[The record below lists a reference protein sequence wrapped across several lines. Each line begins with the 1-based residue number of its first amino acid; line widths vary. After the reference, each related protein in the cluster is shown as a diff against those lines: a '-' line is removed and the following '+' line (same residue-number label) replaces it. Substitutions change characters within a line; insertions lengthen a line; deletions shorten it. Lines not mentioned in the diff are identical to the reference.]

1 MTNFM
6 NNKLNKLSQQSFFS
20 ILFFKLS
27 KLNFLII
34 VSVII
39 LGFVGTASLYSAA
52 GGYWD
57 PWAKNHLIRLIFGI
71 FLMLILA
78 CLPYDIFFKLSVL
91 SFVTGILCLLLVK
104 FIGTGNVQRW
114 ITLGGINFQPSEAM
128 KLALILILAKYFDH
142 ISRIELEKLKTY
154 ILPLFLIILP
164 GFLVISQPDLG
175 TGLTII
181 LLGLAILFFV
191 GISMKFVI
199 LCFILL
205 ASSIPFIWNQL
216 YDYQKNRILVFLNPE
231 ADSLGSGYQIIQ
243 SKIAIGSGGFFGK
256 GYLLG
261 SQSRLNYLPE
271 KHTDFIFTLISE
283 ELGFLGSI
291 SIILIFC
298 ILIAS
303 IMKISFRVKSLFSKI
318 VTFGISFLLFLY
330 LSLNIG
336 MVCGLLPVVGAPL
349 PLISYGGTSLLTV
362 LIGIGIV
369 LSINIHDKEPM

>member
-1 MTNFM
+1 M
-6 NNKLNKLSQQSFFS
+6 NYKLNKFSEKSFGSKFFS
-20 ILFFKLS
+20 KLS

-34 VSVII
+34 ASVIL
-39 LGFVGTASLYSAA
+39 LGFVGVASLYSAA

-57 PWAKNHLIRLIFGI
+57 PWAQNHLIRLIFGI

-78 CLPYDIFFKLSVL
+78 FLPHDIFFKLSVL
-91 SFVTGILCLLLVK
+91 SFIIGILSLILVK

-128 KLALILILAKYFDH
+128 KLALILILARYFDH
-142 ISRIELEKLKTY
+142 ISRIELYKLKTY
-154 ILPLFLIILP
+154 VLPICLILLP

-191 GISMKFVI
+191 GISIKFVI

-216 YDYQKNRILVFLNPE
+216 YDYQKDRILVFLNPE
-231 ADSLGSGYQIIQ
+231 IDSLGSGYQIIQ

-283 ELGFLGSI
+283 EFGFLGSI
-291 SIILIFC
+291 SIIFIFC
-298 ILIAS
+298 VLIIS
-303 IMKISFRVKSLFSKI
+303 IMKISFRVNSLFSKI
-318 VTFGISFLLFLY
+318 VTFGIGFLLFLY

-362 LIGIGIV
+362 LIGLGIV
-369 LSINIHDKEPM
+369 LSTSIHDKEFL

>member
-1 MTNFM
+1 
-6 NNKLNKLSQQSFFS
+6 
-20 ILFFKLS
+20 
-27 KLNFLII
+27 
-34 VSVII
+34 
-39 LGFVGTASLYSAA
+39 
-52 GGYWD
+52 
-57 PWAKNHLIRLIFGI
+57 
-71 FLMLILA
+71 MLILA
-78 CLPYDIFFKLSVL
+78 FLPHDIFFKLSVL
-91 SFVTGILCLLLVK
+91 SFIIGILSLILVK

-128 KLALILILAKYFDH
+128 KLALILILARYFDH
-142 ISRIELEKLKTY
+142 ISRIELYKLKTY
-154 ILPLFLIILP
+154 ILPICLILLP

-191 GISMKFVI
+191 GISIKFVI

-216 YDYQKNRILVFLNPE
+216 YDYQKDRILVFLNPE
-231 ADSLGSGYQIIQ
+231 IDSLGSGYQIIQ

-291 SIILIFC
+291 FIILIFC
-298 ILIAS
+298 ILIIS

-318 VTFGISFLLFLY
+318 VTFGIGFLLFLY

-362 LIGIGIV
+362 LIGLGIV
-369 LSINIHDKEPM
+369 LSINIHDKEFL

>member
-1 MTNFM
+1 M
-6 NNKLNKLSQQSFFS
+6 NYKLKKFSDESFGFILFS
-20 ILFFKLS
+20 KFFKLN
-27 KLNFLII
+27 LLII
-34 VSVII
+34 ISVIL
-39 LGFVGTASLYSAA
+39 LGLVGVASLYSAA
-52 GGYWD
+52 GGDWD
-57 PWAKNHLIRLIFGI
+57 PWARNHLIRLIFGI
-71 FLMLILA
+71 FLMLSLA
-78 CLPYDIFFKLSVL
+78 FLPHKIFFKLSVI
-91 SFVTGILCLLLVK
+91 SFIIGILSLILVK

-114 ITLGGINFQPSEAM
+114 ISFGGMNFQPSEAM
-128 KLALILILAKYFDH
+128 KIALILILAKYFDH
-142 ISRIELEKLKTY
+142 VSKIELDKLKSY
-154 ILPLFLIILP
+154 ILPLFLIFLP

-199 LCFILL
+199 LCFVLL
-205 ASSIPFIWNQL
+205 ASSVPFIWNQL
-216 YDYQKNRILVFLNPE
+216 YDYQKDRILVFLNPE
-231 ADSLGSGYQIIQ
+231 LDSLGSGYQIIQ
-243 SKIAIGSGGFFGK
+243 SKIAIGSGGIFGK

-291 SIILIFC
+291 LIISIFC
-298 ILIAS
+298 ILIVS
-303 IMKISFRVKSLFSKI
+303 IFKISFRVKTLFSKI
-318 VTFGISFLLFLY
+318 ITFGIGFLLFLY

-362 LIGIGIV
+362 LTGVGIV
-369 LSINIHDKEPM
+369 LSIDINDKEVF

>member
-1 MTNFM
+1 MKYKLKKFSEESFGTILFSKLF
-6 NNKLNKLSQQSFFS
+6 KLNL
-20 ILFFKLS
+20 
-27 KLNFLII
+27 LII
-34 VSVII
+34 ITVIL
-39 LGFVGTASLYSAA
+39 LGLVGVASLYSAA
-52 GGYWD
+52 GGDWD
-57 PWAKNHLIRLIFGI
+57 PWARNHLIRLIFGI
-71 FLMLILA
+71 FLMLSLA
-78 CLPYDIFFKLSVL
+78 LLPHEIFFKLSVI
-91 SFVTGILCLLLVK
+91 SFIIGIMSLILVK

-114 ITLGGINFQPSEAM
+114 ISFGGMNFQPSEAM
-128 KLALILILAKYFDH
+128 KIALILVLAKYFDH
-142 ISRIELEKLKTY
+142 VSKIELDKLKSY
-154 ILPLFLIILP
+154 ILPLFLILLP

-199 LCFILL
+199 LCFVLL
-205 ASSIPFIWNQL
+205 ASSVPFIWNQL
-216 YDYQKNRILVFLNPE
+216 YDYQKDRILVFLNPE
-231 ADSLGSGYQIIQ
+231 LDSLGSGYQIIQ
-243 SKIAIGSGGFFGK
+243 SKIAIGSGGIFGK

-291 SIILIFC
+291 LIILIFC
-298 ILIAS
+298 ILIVS
-303 IMKISFRVKSLFSKI
+303 IFKISFSVKSLFSKI
-318 VTFGISFLLFLY
+318 ITFGIGFLLFLY

-362 LIGIGIV
+362 LIGVGIV
-369 LSINIHDKEPM
+369 LSIDINDKEVL

>member
-1 MTNFM
+1 M
-6 NNKLNKLSQQSFFS
+6 NYKLKKFSEESFGS
-20 ILFFKLS
+20 ILFSKLFKLN
-27 KLNFLII
+27 LLII
-34 VSVII
+34 ISVIL
-39 LGFVGTASLYSAA
+39 LGLVGVASLYSAA
-52 GGYWD
+52 GGDWD
-57 PWAKNHLIRLIFGI
+57 PWARNHLIRLIFGI
-71 FLMLILA
+71 FLMLSLA
-78 CLPYDIFFKLSVL
+78 LLPHEIFFKLSVV
-91 SFVTGILCLLLVK
+91 SFIIGILSLILVK

-114 ITLGGINFQPSEAM
+114 ITFGGMNFQPSEVI
-128 KLALILILAKYFDH
+128 KIALILILAKYFDH
-142 ISRIELEKLKTY
+142 VSRIELDKLKSY
-154 ILPLFLIILP
+154 ILPLFLIFLP

-199 LCFILL
+199 LCFVLL
-205 ASSIPFIWNQL
+205 ASSVPFIWNQL
-216 YDYQKNRILVFLNPE
+216 YDYQKDRILVFLNPE
-231 ADSLGSGYQIIQ
+231 LDSLGSGYQIIQ
-243 SKIAIGSGGFFGK
+243 SKIAIGSGGIFGK

-291 SIILIFC
+291 IIILIFC
-298 ILIAS
+298 ILIVS
-303 IMKISFRVKSLFSKI
+303 IFKISFKVEDLFSKI
-318 VTFGISFLLFLY
+318 ITFGIGFLLFLY

-362 LIGIGIV
+362 LTGVGIV
-369 LSINIHDKEPM
+369 LSIDINHKEVL

>member
-1 MTNFM
+1 MYNSF
-6 NNKLNKLSQQSFFS
+6 NKFSEQSLGS
-20 ILFFKLS
+20 KLFFKLL
-27 KLNFLII
+27 KLNWLII
-34 VSVII
+34 ICVIL
-39 LGFVGTASLYSAA
+39 LGFVGVASLYSAA
-52 GGYWD
+52 GGNWE
-57 PWAKNHLIRLIFGI
+57 PWAKNHFLRLIFGF

-78 CLPYDIFFKLSVL
+78 FLPPKLFYKFSIVSFCL
-91 SFVTGILCLLLVK
+91 GIVALMLVK
-104 FIGTGNVQRW
+104 FIGSGNVQRW
-114 ITLGGINFQPSEAM
+114 ITIAGVNFQPSEFM

-142 ISRIELEKLKTY
+142 ISRIQLDKLLTY
-154 ILPLFLIILP
+154 LIPLFLILLP
-164 GFLVISQPDLG
+164 GFIVISQPDLG

-199 LCFILL
+199 VCFLL
-205 ASSIPFIWNQL
+205 ITISVPFIWNQL
-216 YDYQKNRILVFLNPE
+216 YDYQKDRILVFLNPE
-231 ADSLGSGYQIIQ
+231 MDSLGSGYQIIQ

-256 GYLLG
+256 GFLLG

-283 ELGFLGSI
+283 EFGFLGSI
-291 SIILIFC
+291 FIILIFC
-298 ILIAS
+298 ILIFLT
-303 IMKISFRVKSLFSKI
+303 MKIFLRVDTLFSK
-318 VTFGISFLLFLY
+318 VVVFGIGFLLFLY

-369 LSINIHDKEPM
+369 LSISVHEKQILK

>member
-1 MTNFM
+1 M
-6 NNKLNKLSQQSFFS
+6 NYKLKKFSEESFGSILSSKLFKLNL
-20 ILFFKLS
+20 
-27 KLNFLII
+27 LII
-34 VSVII
+34 ISVIL
-39 LGFVGTASLYSAA
+39 LGLVGVASLYSAA
-52 GGYWD
+52 GGDWD

-71 FLMLILA
+71 FIMLSLA
-78 CLPYDIFFKLSVL
+78 LLPHEIFFKLSVV
-91 SFVTGILCLLLVK
+91 SFIIGIMSLILVK

-114 ITLGGINFQPSEAM
+114 ISFGGMNFQPSEAM
-128 KLALILILAKYFDH
+128 KVALILVLAKYFDH
-142 ISRIELEKLKTY
+142 VSKIELDKLKSY
-154 ILPLFLIILP
+154 ILPLFLILLP

-199 LCFILL
+199 LCFVLL
-205 ASSIPFIWNQL
+205 ASSVPFIWNQL
-216 YDYQKNRILVFLNPE
+216 YDYQKDRILVFLNPE
-231 ADSLGSGYQIIQ
+231 LDSLGSGYQIIQ
-243 SKIAIGSGGFFGK
+243 SKIAIGSGGIFGK

-291 SIILIFC
+291 LIILIFC
-298 ILIAS
+298 ILIVS
-303 IMKISFRVKSLFSKI
+303 IFKISFSVKSLFSKI
-318 VTFGISFLLFLY
+318 ITFGIGFLLFLY

-362 LIGIGIV
+362 LIGVGIV
-369 LSINIHDKEPM
+369 LSIDINDKKVL

>member
-1 MTNFM
+1 M
-6 NNKLNKLSQQSFFS
+6 NYKLNKFSEKSFGSIFFS
-20 ILFFKLS
+20 KLS

-34 VSVII
+34 ASVIL
-39 LGFVGTASLYSAA
+39 LGFVGVASLYSAA

-57 PWAKNHLIRLIFGI
+57 PWAQNHLIRLIFGI

-78 CLPYDIFFKLSVL
+78 FLPHDIFFKLSVL
-91 SFVTGILCLLLVK
+91 SFVIGILSLILVK
-104 FIGTGNVQRW
+104 YIGTGNVQRW

-128 KLALILILAKYFDH
+128 KLALILILARYFDH
-142 ISRIELEKLKTY
+142 ISRIELYKLKTY
-154 ILPLFLIILP
+154 VLPICLILLP

-191 GISMKFVI
+191 GISIKFVI

-205 ASSIPFIWNQL
+205 ASSIPFIWNEL
-216 YDYQKNRILVFLNPE
+216 YDYQKDRILVFLNPE
-231 ADSLGSGYQIIQ
+231 IDSLGSGYQIIQ

-283 ELGFLGSI
+283 EFGFLGSI
-291 SIILIFC
+291 SIIFIFC
-298 ILIAS
+298 VLIIS

-318 VTFGISFLLFLY
+318 VTFGIGFLLFLY

-362 LIGIGIV
+362 LIGLGIV
-369 LSINIHDKEPM
+369 LSTSIHDNEFV

>member
-1 MTNFM
+1 M
-6 NNKLNKLSQQSFFS
+6 NYKLNKFSEKRFGSIFFS
-20 ILFFKLS
+20 KLS
-27 KLNFLII
+27 KVNFLII
-34 VSVII
+34 ACVIF
-39 LGFVGTASLYSAA
+39 LGFVGVASLYSAA

-57 PWAKNHLIRLIFGI
+57 PWAQNHLIRLIFGI

-78 CLPYDIFFKLSVL
+78 FLPHDIFFKLSVL
-91 SFVTGILCLLLVK
+91 SFIIGILSLILVK

-114 ITLGGINFQPSEAM
+114 ITLGGINFQPSEVM
-128 KLALILILAKYFDH
+128 KLALILILARYFDH
-142 ISRIELEKLKTY
+142 ISKIELYRLKTY
-154 ILPLFLIILP
+154 VLPICLILLP

-191 GISMKFVI
+191 GISIKFVI

-205 ASSIPFIWNQL
+205 ASSIPFIWNEL
-216 YDYQKNRILVFLNPE
+216 YDYQKDRILVFLNPE
-231 ADSLGSGYQIIQ
+231 IDSLGSGYQIIQ

-298 ILIAS
+298 VLIIS

-318 VTFGISFLLFLY
+318 VTFGIGFLLFLY

-362 LIGIGIV
+362 LISLGIV
-369 LSINIHDKEPM
+369 LSINIHDKEIL

>member
-1 MTNFM
+1 MNYN
-6 NNKLNKLSQQSFFS
+6 NNKFSEKTLSS
-20 ILFFKLS
+20 IFLLKLS
-27 KLNFLII
+27 KINWLII
-34 VSVII
+34 FCVII
-39 LGFVGTASLYSAA
+39 LGFVGVTSLYSAS
-52 GGYWD
+52 GGNWE
-57 PWAKNHLIRLIFGI
+57 PWAKNHLLRLSFGIILMLMIAFIPPNLFFKFSVISFCLGILLLIF
-71 FLMLILA
+71 
-78 CLPYDIFFKLSVL
+78 
-91 SFVTGILCLLLVK
+91 VK

-114 ITLGGINFQPSEAM
+114 ITISGINFQPSEFM
-128 KLALILILAKYFDH
+128 KLALILILGKYFDH
-142 ISRIELEKLKTY
+142 ISRVQLEKLNTY
-154 ILPLFLIILP
+154 IIPLCLIILP

-199 LCFILL
+199 ICFLL
-205 ASSIPFIWNQL
+205 VTLSIPFIWNQL

-231 ADSLGSGYQIIQ
+231 MDSLGSGYQIIQ

-291 SIILIFC
+291 FIILLFC
-298 ILIAS
+298 ILIIS
-303 IMKISFRVKSLFSKI
+303 IMKISFRVVPLFSK
-318 VTFGISFLLFLY
+318 VVVFGIGFLFFLY

-369 LSINIHDKEPM
+369 LSINIHDKNIM